1 MQTLQKSV
9 KNVKS
14 PKVFQ
19 VAVLVIY
26 DFSGNK
32 KPTTKSLGE
41 IMATR
46 IGSYNEDAFNAVKA
60 LTKANAAVTKAS
72 ERISSGLRVNSAGD
86 DPGGL
91 ALATRLQAQVSSNSK
106 VMDNLYQ
113 ATAVTQ
119 IVDDSLSQ
127 INDLLTNMKTLALSS
142 ATSTVDS
149 TQRAINQEQF
159 DDYRT
164 AIDSIANSALWNG
177 SSLLNGDTTSMT
189 IHSGTG
195 STDTTSLD
203 FQSVLSTVLGPAGS
217 RLSTLDISTQ
227 AGALAAI
234 DDTTAP
240 IDTAM
245 DSVSS
250 LQGYIGAKQNILE
263 IQSAVASNRMTI
275 QSQAMGNI
283 MDADLAA
290 ETANLAA
297 GQIQQEAATAMLS
310 QATSMNKSLVSY
322 LLNSGWN

>member
-1 MQTLQKSV
+1 MQTLQKCV

-19 VAVLVIY
+19 VAVSLFY
-26 DFSGNK
+26 DFSGDK
-32 KPTTKSLGE
+32 KLTTKSLGE

-60 LTKANAAVTKAS
+60 MTKANAAVSQAS
-72 ERISSGLRVNSAGD
+72 ERISSGLRVNNAAD

-113 ATAVTQ
+113 AVAVTQ

-149 TQRAINQEQF
+149 TQRAINQVQF
-159 DDYRT
+159 EDYRNT
-164 AIDSIANSALWNG
+164 IDSIANSALWNG
-177 SSLLNGDTTSMT
+177 SSLLNGDTTSMS

-195 STDTTSLD
+195 STDTTTLN
-203 FQSVLSTVLGPAGS
+203 FESVLSTAIGGVIKIS
-217 RLSTLDISTQ
+217 DLDISTQ
-227 AGALAAI
+227 AGGELAL
-234 DDTTAP
+234 DSVKKPLDN
-240 IDTAM
+240 AM
-245 DSVSS
+245 DSISS

-275 QSQAMGNI
+275 QSEAIGHI
-283 MDADLAA
+283 MNADLAT

-297 GQIQQEAATAMLS
+297 GQIQQEASTAMLAQS
-310 QATSMNKSLVSY
+310 ISINKSMVSY

>member
-1 MQTLQKSV
+1 
-9 KNVKS
+9 
-14 PKVFQ
+14 
-19 VAVLVIY
+19 
-26 DFSGNK
+26 
-32 KPTTKSLGE
+32 
-41 IMATR
+41 
-46 IGSYNEDAFNAVKA
+46 
-60 LTKANAAVTKAS
+60 
-72 ERISSGLRVNSAGD
+72 
-86 DPGGL
+86 
-91 ALATRLQAQVSSNSK
+91 
-106 VMDNLYQ
+106 MDNLYQ

-195 STDTTSLD
+195 STDTTSLS
-203 FQSVLSTVLGPAGS
+203 FESVLSTVLGPAGS

-297 GQIQQEAATAMLS
+297 GQIQQEAATAMLT

>member
-1 MQTLQKSV
+1 MQTLQKCV

-19 VAVLVIY
+19 VTVSLFY
-26 DFSGNK
+26 DFSGDK
-32 KPTTKSLGE
+32 KPNTNSLGE

-60 LTKANAAVTKAS
+60 MTKANAAVSQAS
-72 ERISSGLRVNSAGD
+72 ERISSGLRVNHAAD

-113 ATAVTQ
+113 AVAVTQ

-149 TQRAINQEQF
+149 TQRAINQVQF
-159 DDYRT
+159 EDYRNT
-164 AIDSIANSALWNG
+164 IDSIANSALWNG
-177 SSLLNGDTTSMT
+177 SSLLNGDTTSMS

-195 STDTTSLD
+195 STDTTTLN
-203 FQSVLSTVLGPAGS
+203 FESVLSTAIGGVIKIS
-217 RLSTLDISTQ
+217 ELDISTQ
-227 AGALAAI
+227 AGGELAL
-234 DDTTAP
+234 DSVKKPLDN
-240 IDTAM
+240 AM
-245 DSVSS
+245 DSISS

-275 QSQAMGNI
+275 QSEAIGHI
-283 MDADLAA
+283 MNADLAT

-297 GQIQQEAATAMLS
+297 GQIQQEASTAMLAQS
-310 QATSMNKSLVSY
+310 ISINKSMVSY

>member
-1 MQTLQKSV
+1 MQTLQKCV

-14 PKVFQ
+14 PKGFQ
-19 VAVLVIY
+19 VAVSLFY
-26 DFSGNK
+26 DFSGDK
-32 KPTTKSLGE
+32 KLTTKSLGE

-60 LTKANAAVTKAS
+60 MTKANAAVSQAS
-72 ERISSGLRVNSAGD
+72 ERISSGLRVNHAAD

-113 ATAVTQ
+113 AVAVTQ

-149 TQRAINQEQF
+149 TERANNQVQF
-159 DDYRT
+159 EDYRNT
-164 AIDSIANSALWNG
+164 IDSIANSALWNG
-177 SSLLNGDTTSMT
+177 SSLLNGDTTSMS

-195 STDTTSLD
+195 STDTTTLN
-203 FQSVLSTVLGPAGS
+203 FESVLSTAIGGVIKIS
-217 RLSTLDISTQ
+217 ELDISTQ
-227 AGALAAI
+227 AGGELAL
-234 DDTTAP
+234 DSVKKPLDN
-240 IDTAM
+240 AM
-245 DSVSS
+245 DSISS

-275 QSQAMGNI
+275 QSEAIGHI
-283 MDADLAA
+283 MNADLAT

-297 GQIQQEAATAMLS
+297 GQIQQEASTAMLAQS
-310 QATSMNKSLVSY
+310 ISINKSMVSY

>member
-1 MQTLQKSV
+1 MQTLQKCV

-19 VAVLVIY
+19 VAVSLFY
-26 DFSGNK
+26 DFFGDK

-60 LTKANAAVTKAS
+60 MTKANAAVSQAS
-72 ERISSGLRVNSAGD
+72 ERISSGLRVNNAAD

-113 ATAVTQ
+113 AVAVTQ

-149 TQRAINQEQF
+149 TQRAINQVQF
-159 DDYRT
+159 EDYRNT
-164 AIDSIANSALWNG
+164 IDSIANSALWNG
-177 SSLLNGDTTSMT
+177 SSLLNGDTTSMS

-195 STDTTSLD
+195 STDTTTLN
-203 FQSVLSTVLGPAGS
+203 FESVLSTAIGGVIKIS
-217 RLSTLDISTQ
+217 DLDISTQ
-227 AGALAAI
+227 AGGELAL
-234 DDTTAP
+234 DSVKKPLDN
-240 IDTAM
+240 AM
-245 DSVSS
+245 DSISS

-275 QSQAMGNI
+275 QSEAIGHI
-283 MDADLAA
+283 MNADLAT

-297 GQIQQEAATAMLS
+297 GQIQQEASTAMLAQS
-310 QATSMNKSLVSY
+310 ISINKSMVSY

>member
-1 MQTLQKSV
+1 MQTFQKCV

-19 VAVLVIY
+19 VAVSLFY
-26 DFSGNK
+26 DFFGDK

-60 LTKANAAVTKAS
+60 MTKANAAVSQAS
-72 ERISSGLRVNSAGD
+72 ERISSGLRVNHAAD

-113 ATAVTQ
+113 AVAVTQ

-149 TQRAINQEQF
+149 TQRAINQVQF
-159 DDYRT
+159 EDYRNT
-164 AIDSIANSALWNG
+164 IDSIANSALWNG
-177 SSLLNGDTTSMT
+177 SSLLNGDTASMS

-195 STDTTSLD
+195 STDTTTLN
-203 FQSVLSTVLGPAGS
+203 FESVLSTAIGGVIKIS
-217 RLSTLDISTQ
+217 ELDISTQ
-227 AGALAAI
+227 AGGELAL
-234 DDTTAP
+234 DSVKKPLDN
-240 IDTAM
+240 AM
-245 DSVSS
+245 DSISS

-275 QSQAMGNI
+275 QSEAIGHI
-283 MDADLAA
+283 MNADLAT

-297 GQIQQEAATAMLS
+297 GQIQQEASTAMLAQS
-310 QATSMNKSLVSY
+310 ISINKSMVSY

>member
-1 MQTLQKSV
+1 MQTLQKCV

-19 VAVLVIY
+19 VAVSLFY
-26 DFSGNK
+26 DFFGDK

-60 LTKANAAVTKAS
+60 MTKANAAVSQAS
-72 ERISSGLRVNSAGD
+72 ERISSGLRVNHAAD

-113 ATAVTQ
+113 AVAVTQ

-149 TQRAINQEQF
+149 TQRAINQVQF
-159 DDYRT
+159 EDYRNT
-164 AIDSIANSALWNG
+164 IDSIANSALWNG
-177 SSLLNGDTTSMT
+177 SSLLNGDTTSMS

-195 STDTTSLD
+195 STDTTTLN
-203 FQSVLSTVLGPAGS
+203 FESVLSTAIGGVIKIS
-217 RLSTLDISTQ
+217 DLDISTQ
-227 AGALAAI
+227 AGGELAL
-234 DDTTAP
+234 DSVKKPLDN
-240 IDTAM
+240 AM
-245 DSVSS
+245 DSISS

-275 QSQAMGNI
+275 QSEAIGHI
-283 MDADLAA
+283 MNADLAT

-297 GQIQQEAATAMLS
+297 GQIQQEASTAMLAQS
-310 QATSMNKSLVSY
+310 ISINKSMVSY

>member
-1 MQTLQKSV
+1 MQTLQKCV

-19 VAVLVIY
+19 VAVSLIY
-26 DFSGNK
+26 DFPSVNQ
-32 KPTTKSLGE
+32 PVITTLGE
-41 IMATR
+41 IMSTR

-60 LTKANAAVTKAS
+60 LTKANAAVTQAS
-72 ERISSGLRVNSAGD
+72 ERISSGLRVNHAAD

-113 ATAVTQ
+113 GVAVTQ

-127 INDLLTNMKTLALSS
+127 INDLLTNMKTLALDS

-149 TQRAINQEQF
+149 TQRAINQAQF
-159 DDYRT
+159 EDYRT
-164 AIDSIANSALWNG
+164 TIDSIANSALWNG
-177 SSLLNGDTTSMT
+177 SSLLNGDTTSMS
-189 IHSGTG
+189 IHSGAG
-195 STDTTSLD
+195 STDTTSLS
-203 FQSVLSTVLGPAGS
+203 FESVLSSVLGPAGS
-217 RLSTLDISTQ
+217 KLSTLDISTQ

-234 DDTTAP
+234 DATSKP

-275 QSQAMGNI
+275 QSQAMGHI
-283 MDADLAA
+283 MNADIAS

-297 GQIQQEAATAMLS
+297 GQIQQDASTAMLT
-310 QATSMNKSLVSY
+310 QAVSMNKSLVSY
-322 LLNSGWN
+322 LLHSGWN

>member
-1 MQTLQKSV
+1 
-9 KNVKS
+9 
-14 PKVFQ
+14 
-19 VAVLVIY
+19 
-26 DFSGNK
+26 
-32 KPTTKSLGE
+32 
-41 IMATR
+41 MATR

-60 LTKANAAVTKAS
+60 MTKANAAVSQAS
-72 ERISSGLRVNSAGD
+72 ERISSGLRVNHAAD

-113 ATAVTQ
+113 AVAVTQ

-149 TQRAINQEQF
+149 TQRAINQVQF
-159 DDYRT
+159 EDYRNT
-164 AIDSIANSALWNG
+164 IDSIANSALWNG
-177 SSLLNGDTTSMT
+177 SSLLNGDTTSMS

-195 STDTTSLD
+195 STDTTTLN
-203 FQSVLSTVLGPAGS
+203 FESVLSTAIGGVIKIS
-217 RLSTLDISTQ
+217 DLDISTQ
-227 AGALAAI
+227 AGGELAL
-234 DDTTAP
+234 DSVKKPLDN
-240 IDTAM
+240 AM
-245 DSVSS
+245 DSISS

-275 QSQAMGNI
+275 QSEAIGHI
-283 MDADLAA
+283 MNADLAT

-297 GQIQQEAATAMLS
+297 GQIQQEASTAMLAQS
-310 QATSMNKSLVSY
+310 ISINKSMVSY

>member
-1 MQTLQKSV
+1 MQTLQKCV

-19 VAVLVIY
+19 VAVSLFY
-26 DFSGNK
+26 DFFGDK

-60 LTKANAAVTKAS
+60 MTKANAAVSQAS
-72 ERISSGLRVNSAGD
+72 ERISSGLRVNHAAD

-113 ATAVTQ
+113 AVAVTQ

-149 TQRAINQEQF
+149 TQRAINQVQF
-159 DDYRT
+159 EDYRNT
-164 AIDSIANSALWNG
+164 IDSIANSALWNG
-177 SSLLNGDTTSMT
+177 SSLLNGDTTSMS

-195 STDTTSLD
+195 STDTTTLN
-203 FQSVLSTVLGPAGS
+203 FESVLSTAIGGVIKIS
-217 RLSTLDISTQ
+217 ELDISTQ
-227 AGALAAI
+227 AGGELAL
-234 DDTTAP
+234 DSVKKPLDN
-240 IDTAM
+240 AM
-245 DSVSS
+245 DSISS

-275 QSQAMGNI
+275 QSEAIGHI
-283 MDADLAA
+283 MNADLAT

-297 GQIQQEAATAMLS
+297 GQIQQEASTAMLAQS
-310 QATSMNKSLVSY
+310 ISINKSMVSY

>member
-1 MQTLQKSV
+1 
-9 KNVKS
+9 
-14 PKVFQ
+14 
-19 VAVLVIY
+19 
-26 DFSGNK
+26 
-32 KPTTKSLGE
+32 
-41 IMATR
+41 
-46 IGSYNEDAFNAVKA
+46 
-60 LTKANAAVTKAS
+60 
-72 ERISSGLRVNSAGD
+72 
-86 DPGGL
+86 
-91 ALATRLQAQVSSNSK
+91 
-106 VMDNLYQ
+106 
-113 ATAVTQ
+113 VTQ

-159 DDYRT
+159 DEYRT
-164 AIDSIANSALWNG
+164 TIDSIANSALWNG

-189 IHSGTG
+189 IHSGTS

-234 DDTTAP
+234 DVATTP

-245 DSVSS
+245 ESVSS

-275 QSQAMGNI
+275 QSEAMGRI
-283 MDADLAA
+283 MDADLAT

-297 GQIQQEAATAMLS
+297 GQIQQNASTAMLT
-310 QATSMNKSLVSY
+310 QAVSMNKSLVSY

>member
-1 MQTLQKSV
+1 MISLEKKS
-9 KNVKS
+9 
-14 PKVFQ
+14 
-19 VAVLVIY
+19 
-26 DFSGNK
+26 
-32 KPTTKSLGE
+32 TTKSLGE

-60 LTKANAAVTKAS
+60 MAKANAAVSQAS
-72 ERISSGLRVNSAGD
+72 ERISSGLRVNHAAD

-113 ATAVTQ
+113 AVAVTQ

-149 TQRAINQEQF
+149 TQRAINQVQF
-159 DDYRT
+159 EDYRNT
-164 AIDSIANSALWNG
+164 IDSIANSALWNG
-177 SSLLNGDTTSMT
+177 SSLLNGDTTSMS

-195 STDTTSLD
+195 STDTTTLN
-203 FQSVLSTVLGPAGS
+203 FESVLSTAIGGVIKIS
-217 RLSTLDISTQ
+217 DLDISTQ
-227 AGALAAI
+227 AGGELAL
-234 DDTTAP
+234 DSVKKPLDN
-240 IDTAM
+240 AM
-245 DSVSS
+245 DSISS

-275 QSQAMGNI
+275 QSEAIGHI
-283 MDADLAA
+283 MNADLAT

-297 GQIQQEAATAMLS
+297 GQIQQEASTAMLAQS
-310 QATSMNKSLVSY
+310 ISINKSMVSY

>member
-1 MQTLQKSV
+1 MQTLQKCV

-19 VAVLVIY
+19 VAVSLIY
-26 DFSGNK
+26 DFLGNK
-32 KPTTKSLGE
+32 KPITKSLGE

-46 IGSYNEDAFNAVKA
+46 IGSYNEDAFNAVRA
-60 LTKANAAVTKAS
+60 MTKANAAVTQAS
-72 ERISSGLRVNSAGD
+72 ERISSGLRVNHAAD
-86 DPGGL
+86 DPAGL
-91 ALATRLQAQVSSNSK
+91 ALATRLQAQVTSNSK

-113 ATAVTQ
+113 GVAVTQ

-149 TQRAINQEQF
+149 TQRAINQAQF
-159 DDYRT
+159 EDYRNT
-164 AIDSIANSALWNG
+164 INSIANSALWNG
-177 SSLLNGDTTSMT
+177 SSLLNGDTTSMS

-195 STDTTSLD
+195 STDTISLT
-203 FQSVLSTVLGPAGS
+203 FQSVLSTVLGPTGS
-217 RLSTLDISTQ
+217 KLSTLDISTQ
-227 AGALAAI
+227 AGATAAI
-234 DDTTAP
+234 DATTKP

-245 DSVSS
+245 DTVSS

-275 QSQAMGNI
+275 QSEAMGRI
-283 MDADLAA
+283 MNADLAA

-297 GQIQQEAATAMLS
+297 GQIQQEAATAMLT
-310 QATSMNKSLVSY
+310 QAVSMNKSLVSY

>member
-1 MQTLQKSV
+1 MQSLQKSV

-86 DPGGL
+86 DPAGL

-127 INDLLTNMKTLALSS
+127 INDLLTNMKTLSS

-195 STDTTSLD
+195 STDTTSLS
-203 FQSVLSTVLGPAGS
+203 FESVLSSVLGPAGS
-217 RLSTLDISTQ
+217 RLSTLDISSQ

-234 DDTTAP
+234 DATTAP

-263 IQSAVASNRMTI
+263 IQSAVASNRMAI
-275 QSQAMGNI
+275 QAQAMGNI
-283 MDADLAA
+283 MNADLAT

-297 GQIQQEAATAMLS
+297 GQIQQEAATAMLT
-310 QATSMNKSLVSY
+310 QAASMNKSLVSY